1 MPKLWFRVE
10 VKMIVVILFIFTFI
24 KYAFQP
30 SHKKSYKNSV
40 LWPVFLMLE
49 SSLKIFVAMLLLG
62 AVPPGSEDLF
72 PDGSKTIT
80 PTIIQPEPVI

>member
-1 MPKLWFRVE
+1 
-10 VKMIVVILFIFTFI
+10 
-24 KYAFQP
+24 
-30 SHKKSYKNSV
+30 
-40 LWPVFLMLE
+40 MLE